1 MPSHLQ
7 TAFLGFLTLRILN
20 GIPQDQAGWIIKA
33 LARWIIAKEEPK
45 TEEIPAEC
53 LGSWIAIREES
64 VSIADRKKE
73 LAAFGRS
80 GGRPASKPT
89 ENQPEKAPDES
100 QGKPTKADEK
110 PTKANPK
117 PTQSQGKQDRDRDR
131 DRDISSVSSLPE
143 TEAEAPVCVGA
154 PAREAVAGKPA
165 SDSASDSVSVFTK
178 IFAEDPARAIAM
190 TPDEHLV
197 AVTMRIIGE
206 PTNARMRGR
215 IAKFRRLCGADELRD
230 ILTAFAA
237 EIAAGEVPANAGATF
252 NARLTAREAI
262 LGNS

>member
-7 TAFLGFLTLRILN
+7 TAFLGFLTLRVLN

-33 LARWIIAKEEPK
+33 LTRWILEKKEPEAS
-45 TEEIPAEC
+45 EIPPEC

-89 ENQPEKAPDES
+89 ENAPEKAPDES

-110 PTKANPK
+110 PTKADAK
-117 PTQSQGKQDRDRDR
+117 PTQSQGKQDRDR

-143 TEAEAPVCVGA
+143 TEAEAPVRVGA

-165 SDSASDSVSVFTK
+165 SDSVSDSASVFTRL
-178 IFAEDPARAIAM
+178 FSEDPARAIAM

-197 AVTMRIIGE
+197 AAAMRIIGE

-215 IAKFRRLCGADELRD
+215 VSKFRRLCGADELRD

-252 NARLTAREAI
+252 NARLSAREAI
-262 LGNS
+262 LNS